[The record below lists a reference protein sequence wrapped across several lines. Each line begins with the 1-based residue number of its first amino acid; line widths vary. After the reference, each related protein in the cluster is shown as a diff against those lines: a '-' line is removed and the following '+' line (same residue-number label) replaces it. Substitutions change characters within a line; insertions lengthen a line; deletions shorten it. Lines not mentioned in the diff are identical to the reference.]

1 MVAPPLQPR
10 VVGLGLGLALACA
23 CTSEA
28 TPDESDT
35 AGESSTESDTGT
47 DPETE
52 TDPDAEMGT
61 ETDAEDTAADAVHV
75 NWIEVAASDYK
86 LELEPEFDG
95 ATTDY
100 SALADGPGIEVYVD
114 VNLDADVEGV
124 TVNGEPAYLWGFRTW
139 RSAETTGLV
148 APTTAIVEVLA
159 SPAEVPTYTIEI
171 LADDSG

>member
-1 MVAPPLQPR
+1 VVAPPLQPR
-10 VVGLGLGLALACA
+10 AVGLALALACA

-28 TPDESDT
+28 TPDESDA
-35 AGESSTESDTGT
+35 AGESSTESDTDTDTDTTPGT
-47 DPETE
+47 
-52 TDPDAEMGT
+52 EMGT
-61 ETDAEDTAADAVHV
+61 ETDAETEAEDTEAPAVHV

-95 ATTDY
+95 AITDY

-139 RSAETTGLV
+139 RSAETTGLA
-148 APTTAIVEVLA
+148 APTAAVVEVLA
-159 SPAEVPTYTIEI
+159 APAAVPTYTIEV
-171 LADDSG
+171 LADDPG